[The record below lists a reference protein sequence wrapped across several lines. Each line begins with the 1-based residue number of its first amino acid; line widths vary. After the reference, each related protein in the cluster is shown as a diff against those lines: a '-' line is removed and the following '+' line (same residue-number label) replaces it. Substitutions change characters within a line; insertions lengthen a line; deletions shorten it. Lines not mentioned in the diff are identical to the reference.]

1 MGTFSP
7 ESPIVAHQIWWSKPW
22 FPLDLMVKTMVSCK
36 FSLKPM
42 PWTYHFDPFW
52 GWWKNPSVAHRDST
66 LRAHG
71 ESPWDNF
78 AGTEQS
84 GWIQWHII
92 YMYIYILYTHLQ
104 YIVYI
109 YMYNY
114 VCIAIYTKER
124 NTWFALCMVPVA
136 KIVYAWRLSLHRSPS
151 SQLRGFSSRLIS
163 EMIGNG

>member
-1 MGTFSP
+1 
-7 ESPIVAHQIWWSKPW
+7 
-22 FPLDLMVKTMVSCK
+22 MVSCK

-52 GWWKNPSVAHRDST
+52 GWWKNPSVAHGDST

-92 YMYIYILYTHLQ
+92 YMYIYILYIHICSILC
-104 YIVYI
+104 IYI
-109 YMYNY
+109 YISIIMC
-114 VCIAIYTKER
+114 VLRYTLKSE
-124 NTWFALCMVPVA
+124 THGLHFAWYQWP
-136 KIVYAWRLSLHRSPS
+136 RLSMLGGCPCTVPPRLSCVVFH
-151 SQLRGFSSRLIS
+151 QGSSRKWS
-163 EMIGNG
+163 EMGSIDHPSFDWRVPNMGLPWFTLW